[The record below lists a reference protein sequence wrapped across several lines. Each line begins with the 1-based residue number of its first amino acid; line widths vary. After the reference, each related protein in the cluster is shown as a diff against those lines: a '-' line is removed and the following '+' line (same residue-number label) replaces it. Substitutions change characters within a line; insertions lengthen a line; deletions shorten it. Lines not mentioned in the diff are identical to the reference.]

1 MVDIISRLGAGYKL
15 GQEIAQAPQ
24 RNRLQDLIL
33 QQQQQALQGQQQK
46 AQQQQ
51 EGFDQQ
57 KVMRNIGVSL
67 RAIQSLQSTPL
78 EQRPQVLQGIIPQ
91 MEQLGMDASRLVD
104 ADLSDQG
111 LSSYRATLQA
121 FAQDPEGLTA
131 SMRERQSLLRDVEPF
146 INDQGAFDESKASS
160 KALSAARELGII
172 TKLGTQ
178 TKDERLAQDVE
189 LAEKVASTNAM
200 ITGAVKEAEVR
211 AKARGETF
219 TDLSA
224 RKAALPGIESVVAK
238 LKILADDATFTLS
251 GKALDEIAKQFGFS
265 TEGSTARAKMVSI
278 VDNQVLP
285 LLKPIFGAAFTAAEG
300 DRLRDALL
308 DPDSSPESRKAQ
320 LDSFLEQARR
330 NIESGERELSQP
342 AQQQAQPAQQ
352 QAPTSGVKFLGFE

>member
-1 MVDIISRLGAGYKL
+1 MVDIINRLQSGFNL
-15 GQEIAQAPQ
+15 GQQIQQAPQ
-24 RNRLQDLIL
+24 QRRLQDLL
-33 QQQQQALQGQQQK
+33 FQQQQQAVQSGQQQ
-46 AQQQQ
+46 AQREQQ
-51 EGFDQQ
+51 EFDQS
-57 KVMRNIGVSL
+57 KMMRNIGISV
-67 RAIQSLQSTPL
+67 RAIDALKGLKP
-78 EQRPQVLQGIIPQ
+78 EQRQQALQGMIPRMQ
-91 MEQLGMDASRLVD
+91 QFGMDTSRFAE

-111 LSSYRATLQA
+111 LDSYRASLQA
-121 FAQDPEGLTA
+121 FAQDPKGLTA
-131 SMRERQSLLRDVEPF
+131 SMRERQSLLRDVKPF
-146 INDQGAFDESKASS
+146 INEQGVFEESKASS

-219 TDLSA
+219 TDLNA
-224 RKAALPGIESVVAK
+224 KKAALPGIESVVAK

-320 LDSFLEQARR
+320 LDSFLKQARR

-342 AQQQAQPAQQ
+342 AQQQA
-352 QAPTSGVKFLGFE
+352 PTSGVKFLGFE